1 MLNYVIRRL
10 LIMVPTL
17 FVISLLVYVIIDLP
31 PGDCVTSQVD
41 ELLSRGDPDAL
52 RRADELR
59 HLYGLNQDLL
69 IRYFRWIGGV
79 FRWDFGLSR
88 QDTVPVKDL
97 IGELLPL
104 TLLMGGATP
113 LFLL

>member
-31 PGDCVTSQVD
+31 PGDCVTSQID

-52 RRADELR
+52 LAPGARVNLDVACPAEVYFGRIRFPALAMTDVAER
-59 HLYGLNQDLL
+59 IAGLV
-69 IRYFRWIGGV
+69 REFE
-79 FRWDFGLSR
+79 
-88 QDTVPVKDL
+88 P
-97 IGELLPL
+97 PL
-104 TLLMGGATP
+104 V
-113 LFLL
+113 